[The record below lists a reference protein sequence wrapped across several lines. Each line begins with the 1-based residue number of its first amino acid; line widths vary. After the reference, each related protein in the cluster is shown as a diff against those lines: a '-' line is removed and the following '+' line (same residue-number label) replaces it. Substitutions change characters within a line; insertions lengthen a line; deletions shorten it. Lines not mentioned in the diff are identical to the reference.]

1 MAGNPS
7 PTVAELF
14 KTKAV
19 TDDDVARLVRAVL
32 DGATNRAPLVDGYEV
47 DLGAAVKDSAFARSV
62 LGDKDSEPA
71 TRRSAARTAILLARA
86 EKA

>member
-1 MAGNPS
+1 MAESS
-7 PTVAELF
+7 PTVSDLF
-14 KTKAV
+14 KSKTI
-19 TDDDVARLVRAVL
+19 TDDDVNCLARAAI
-32 DGATNRAPLVDGYEV
+32 DGARDKAALADGYAI
-47 DLGAAVKDSAFARSV
+47 DLGAAVEASAFAKSV